1 MKFDLRWY
9 QTKALETVFES
20 FRAKKTCLL
29 KLPTGAGKTVIAGSA
44 LARAFEMKPEARI
57 LVLLN
62 KIELLDQTAKFLRK
76 VLPVS
81 VSEVCGS
88 MGRNDYSGSV
98 VVASIQTIS
107 TKKNIEMPHF
117 NIVWVDEAHNCDF
130 EKGAYAEL
138 LERIDH
144 DRLKILATTATPWRH
159 DGPIY
164 GGDRIFDKIDYEVTM
179 RLLIDEGFLVKP
191 VCKRSEEA
199 FETGALR
206 VSMGDFNQSDLD
218 VLAKSNKTI
227 KQVEDALPKLQG
239 RNKVVWA
246 CINIDHA
253 ERVTA
258 ELMARGESC
267 VMIHS
272 KQDHQTRKFSMRDF
286 KEGAV
291 RHLAFVAIVS
301 EGFDYPPTDAVCFLR
316 PTKSPVRYVQTVG
329 RALRPFGDK
338 KDALILDYGRV
349 VEGLGPVDAPAV
361 PRRRRA
367 GEKKTEIEIPM
378 KFCPACF
385 SYVTV
390 RAKSCPDCGYE
401 YPIVE
406 NLTKASFEGDMLSGD
421 EEKTF
426 KASSPTLSIYFS
438 KSGAPCV
445 KVDYAYGLSEYFV
458 FENNWSKSRLER
470 RLRHMGLKI
479 FETIAETA
487 GQKVEGYFDVTYKK
501 DGRFNK
507 IISVKRSEN
516 SGEGQDKAILRF
528 A

>member
-1 MKFDLRWY
+1 MKFNLRWY
-9 QTKALETVFES
+9 QTKAFETVFEC

-29 KLPTGAGKTVIAGSA
+29 KLPTGAGKTVIAGSV
-44 LARAFEMKPEARI
+44 LVRAFEMKPEARI

-88 MGRNDYSGSV
+88 IGRNDYSGSV

-107 TKKNIEMPHF
+107 TKKGDLPHF

-130 EKGAYAEL
+130 EKGAYAQL
-138 LERIDH
+138 LEKINH
-144 DRLKILATTATPWRH
+144 ERLKILGTTATPWRH

-164 GGDRIFDKIDYEVTM
+164 GSDRIFDRIDYEVPM

-227 KQVEDALPKLQG
+227 KQVEDALPKLEG

-253 ERVTA
+253 ERVAA

-272 KQDHQTRKFSMRDF
+272 KQESATRWLSMRDF
-286 KEGAV
+286 KEGTV

-367 GEKKTEIEIPM
+367 GEKKVEIEIPM

-401 YPIVE
+401 YPVVE
-406 NLTKASFEGDMLSGD
+406 NLTKASFEGDMLSG
-421 EEKTF
+421 EFEKVLKNVT
-426 KASSPTLSIYFS
+426 AELYIYFS
-438 KSGAPCV
+438 KSGSECI
-445 KVDYAYGLSEYFV
+445 KINYAHGLNEFFV
-458 FENNWSKSRLER
+458 FDNAWSKNRLER
-470 RLRHMGLKI
+470 RLRSLGLKI
-479 FETIAETA
+479 FQSIKETA
-487 GQKVEGYFDVTYKK
+487 DQKAEGRFDVFYKK
-501 DGRFNK
+501 DGKFNK
-507 IISVKRSEN
+507 IINVKRSEN